1 MAGTLAR
8 KNTPMPFRKFA
19 TLQQLGRALMLPIAV
34 LPFAGLVLRLGQ
46 PDLLNI
52 PFLAQVGGAVFSHL
66 ALLFAVG
73 VAVGLAKDQHGVA
86 GLAGAAGHVVMSEG
100 MQAIDPSIHMGV
112 LSGLVMGVVA
122 GMLYNRCR
130 DLRVPA
136 WLAFFGG
143 RRLVPMAACAAGLV
157 LALVFGLLWPHLQM
171 GIDRLG
177 LWLIDLG
184 PIGLFLYG
192 VLNRLLL
199 VTGLH
204 HILNN
209 LAWFVVG
216 DFTSAAGLV
225 VHGDLKRFFA
235 GDPNAGAFM
244 AGFFPV
250 MMFGL
255 PAACLAMYRH
265 SRLENK
271 GLAAGLL
278 LSMALTSLLTGIT
291 EPIEFAFMFL
301 APVLYGLHALLTG
314 LSMALMHMLGV
325 KAGFTF
331 SAGVF
336 DYVLSYGIST
346 RAWIILP
353 FGLAYAALY
362 YGLFTFFIRR
372 FNLMTPGREPNMQAT
387 ADAAQAHVAAA
398 QAQRFLAAL
407 GGAPNVLGIVAST
420 TRLHLSVANTHM
432 VDAAQLIALGA
443 RGVLQPGEALVD
455 IVVAQDAEALAD
467 AMRVAR
473 ESPHRL
479 LALDEPAVRAHAF
492 VDALGG
498 APNLQQVD
506 ASATRLLLSL
516 ADDAL
521 VHEPSLK
528 ALGAYGVV
536 RLAPGSLQIVL
547 GPIAA
552 EVAEEM
558 RGVLRVK
565 E

>member
-1 MAGTLAR
+1 
-8 KNTPMPFRKFA
+8 
-19 TLQQLGRALMLPIAV
+19 MLPVAV

-46 PDLLNI
+46 PDLLGI
-52 PFLAQVGGAVFSHL
+52 PFLVQVGGAVFSHL

-73 VAVGLAKDQHGVA
+73 VAVGFAKDQHGVA
-86 GLAGAAGHVVMSEG
+86 GLAGAAGYVVLSEG
-100 MQAIDPSIHMGV
+100 MKAINPAVHVGV

-122 GMLYNRCR
+122 GALYNRYCDIR
-130 DLRVPA
+130 LPA
-136 WLAFFGG
+136 WLEFFGG
-143 RRLVPMAACAAGLV
+143 RRFVPIAACAAGLV
-157 LALVFGLLWPHLQM
+157 LALVFGLLWPYVQT
-171 GIDRLG
+171 GIDGLG
-177 LWLIDLG
+177 RWLIGLG

-192 VLNRLLL
+192 ALNRLLL

-209 LAWFVVG
+209 LAWFVFG
-216 DFTSAAGLV
+216 DFTSAAGVL

-235 GDPNAGAFM
+235 GDPTAGAFM

-255 PAACLAMYRH
+255 PAACLAMYRN
-265 SRLENK
+265 SRPENK

-331 SAGVF
+331 SAGAF

-372 FNLMTPGREPNMQAT
+372 FNLMTPGRDADMQAT
-387 ADAAQAHVAAA
+387 ADAAAARVAATRA
-398 QAQRFLAAL
+398 QSFLAAV
-407 GGAPNVLGIVAST
+407 GGAPNVLGIVASA
-420 TRLHLSVANTHM
+420 TRLHLSVADAQM

-443 RGVLQPGEALVD
+443 KGVLRPGEALVD
-455 IVVAQDAEALAD
+455 VVVAQGAEALAD
-467 AMRVAR
+467 AMRVAK
-473 ESPHRL
+473 ESPQPP
-479 LALDEPAVRAHAF
+479 LAADDPAARAHGF

-498 APNLQQVD
+498 VPNLQQVD
-506 ASATRLLLSL
+506 ASATRLLLVL
-516 ADDAL
+516 ADDTL

-528 ALGAYGVV
+528 ALGAYGVI
-536 RLAPGSLQIVL
+536 RTEPGSLQIAL

-552 EVAEEM
+552 EMAKEI
-558 RGVLRVK
+558 RRALRVLQ
-565 E
+565 

>member
-1 MAGTLAR
+1 MSS
-8 KNTPMPFRKFA
+8 RKFA
-19 TLQQLGRALMLPIAV
+19 TLQQLGRALMLPVAV

-46 PDLLNI
+46 PDLLGI
-52 PFLAQVGGAVFSHL
+52 PFLAQVGGAVFAHL

-73 VAVGLAKDQHGVA
+73 VAVGFAKDQHGVA
-86 GLAGAAGHVVMSEG
+86 GLAGAAGYVVLSEG
-100 MQAIDPSIHMGV
+100 MKAINPAVHMGV

-122 GMLYNRCR
+122 GVLYNRYCNIR
-130 DLRVPA
+130 LPA

-143 RRLVPMAACAAGLV
+143 RRFVPIAACAAGLV
-157 LALVFGLLWPHLQM
+157 LALVFGLLWPHVQV

-177 LWLIDLG
+177 QWLIGSG

-192 VLNRLLL
+192 TLNRLLL

-209 LAWFVVG
+209 LAWFVFG
-216 DFTSAAGLV
+216 DFTNAAGVV

-235 GDPNAGAFM
+235 GDPTAGAFM

-255 PAACLAMYRH
+255 PAACLAMYRN
-265 SRLENK
+265 SRPENR

-278 LSMALTSLLTGIT
+278 LSMGLTSLLTGIT

-325 KAGFTF
+325 QAGFTF
-331 SAGVF
+331 SAGAF
-336 DYVLSYGIST
+336 DYVLSYGIAT
-346 RAWIILP
+346 RAWVILP

-372 FNLMTPGREPNMQAT
+372 FDLMTPGRDADMQAT
-387 ADAAQAHVAAA
+387 VDAAAARVAAA
-398 QAQRFLAAL
+398 QARSFLAAL

-420 TRLHLSVANTHM
+420 TRLHLSVADAHM

-443 RGVLQPGEALVD
+443 KGVLRPGEALVD
-455 IVVAQDAEALAD
+455 IVVAQGAEALAE
-467 AMRVAR
+467 AMRMAK
-473 ESPHRL
+473 ENPQPP
-479 LALDEPAVRAHAF
+479 LAADGPAARAHGF

-506 ASATRLLLSL
+506 ASATRLLLAL
-516 ADDAL
+516 ADDTL

-528 ALGAYGVV
+528 ALGAYAVI
-536 RLAPGSLQIVL
+536 RMAPGGLQVVL
-547 GPIAA
+547 GPIAG

-558 RGVLRVK
+558 RGVLRVPQ
-565 E
+565 